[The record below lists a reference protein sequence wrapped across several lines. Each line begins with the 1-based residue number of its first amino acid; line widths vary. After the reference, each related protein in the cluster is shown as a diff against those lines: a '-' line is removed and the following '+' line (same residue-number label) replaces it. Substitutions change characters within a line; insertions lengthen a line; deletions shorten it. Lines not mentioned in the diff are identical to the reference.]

1 MKAAGRIRS
10 LPLDK
15 RVLCAWLISFAVVC
29 PLLSLMDLRYGRQ
42 LSNWWYLL
50 FSAGLWLLWLLLFRA
65 RRAAAAGVAAVLLVC
80 AALYF
85 AALPPYTYRQ
95 AISLLEQQYP
105 DQVFSP
111 APAGSSALAPHYDQG
126 RRDYERYVVLAGG
139 QQYYYFDQFTGESG
153 RITTAPASHSG
164 TA

>member
-1 MKAAGRIRS
+1 MKAAGRARS

-15 RVLCAWLISFAVVC
+15 RVFCAWLISFAVVC

-50 FSAGLWLLWLLLFRA
+50 FSAGLFLLWLLVFRA
-65 RRAAAAGVAAVLLVC
+65 RRAATAGVAAALLVC

-105 DQVFSP
+105 NQVFSP
-111 APAGSSALAPHYDQG
+111 APAGSS
-126 RRDYERYVVLAGG
+126 
-139 QQYYYFDQFTGESG
+139 
-153 RITTAPASHSG
+153 ITTLTSSPGSSAGSRPLPRPTPVRHSERADG
-164 TA
+164 SWEIEF